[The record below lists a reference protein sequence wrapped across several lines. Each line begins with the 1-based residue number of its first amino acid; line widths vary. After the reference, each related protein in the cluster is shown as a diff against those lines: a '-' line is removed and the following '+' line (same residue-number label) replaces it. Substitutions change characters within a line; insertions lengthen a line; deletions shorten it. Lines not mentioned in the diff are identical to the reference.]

1 MGPCVPKGKDMDHD
15 PCRCRCTSSSRS
27 WTHQTSTFV
36 EYQLSTSF
44 SVEMYRIQ
52 VSNLHS
58 ASASFSLGKQWRV
71 RRMMGGKSNWD
82 VCVCMTQ
89 EFWKCDD
96 IAPHHV
102 RLGVLAATHHLRI
115 HCVGVSLE
123 SGTSTS
129 IYNWHLHPP
138 SLHQSSGSELDA
150 TETACCTPVRVA
162 AWHKLKDQRM
172 VSLGQPNWG
181 EAKVRLRKAESDINI
196 KWLLTKFVMR
206 WTLVFSCKFICWL
219 HRWGCSTSGW
229 SLIDANFMSSPHAL
243 MWEPMRYEL
252 T

>member
-96 IAPHHV
+96 ITPPRALGSVGGYAPPTHSL
-102 RLGVLAATHHLRI
+102 RRCIIGIRNLNFDLQLA
-115 HCVGVSLE
+115 
-123 SGTSTS
+123 
-129 IYNWHLHPP
+129 PP

-162 AWHKLKDQRM
+162 AWHKLRCVGIILK
-172 VSLGQPNWG
+172 N
-181 EAKVRLRKAESDINI
+181 
-196 KWLLTKFVMR
+196 
-206 WTLVFSCKFICWL
+206 
-219 HRWGCSTSGW
+219 
-229 SLIDANFMSSPHAL
+229 SLIC
-243 MWEPMRYEL
+243 EL
-252 T
+252 

>member
-96 IAPHHV
+96 ITPPRALGSVGGYAPPTHSLRRCIIGIRNLNFDLQLAPPSSILHPSIKV
-102 RLGVLAATHHLRI
+102 PAASWTQPKLLAAPPY
-115 HCVGVSLE
+115 V
-123 SGTSTS
+123 
-129 IYNWHLHPP
+129 WLH
-138 SLHQSSGSELDA
+138 
-150 TETACCTPVRVA
+150 
-162 AWHKLKDQRM
+162 
-172 VSLGQPNWG
+172 
-181 EAKVRLRKAESDINI
+181 DIN
-196 KWLLTKFVMR
+196 
-206 WTLVFSCKFICWL
+206 
-219 HRWGCSTSGW
+219 
-229 SLIDANFMSSPHAL
+229 
-243 MWEPMRYEL
+243 
-252 T
+252 